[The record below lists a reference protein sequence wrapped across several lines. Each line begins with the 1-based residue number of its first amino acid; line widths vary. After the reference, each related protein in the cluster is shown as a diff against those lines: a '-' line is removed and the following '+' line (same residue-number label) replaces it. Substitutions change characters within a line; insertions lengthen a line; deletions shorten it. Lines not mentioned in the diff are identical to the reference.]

1 MCGGHAAVIKP
12 IFTSII
18 AVSLL
23 FGSVSAEDV
32 FTVTTDDVV
41 AACAADTDT
50 CLAAVRAH
58 LAALDAATIDQAVAD
73 LVVALASSP
82 AARDVTVAA
91 IREAARFSGDP
102 AQASRIAEIAAT
114 IAAGDVGATA
124 AIAEIPGS
132 PA

>member
-1 MCGGHAAVIKP
+1 VIKP
-12 IFTSII
+12 IFMSMI

-23 FGSVSAEDV
+23 VGSVAAEDV
-32 FTVTTDDVV
+32 FAVTTADVV

-58 LAALDAATIDQAVAD
+58 LAALKARGADAATIDQAVAD
-73 LVVALASSP
+73 LVVALASSS
-82 AARDVTVAA
+82 AARDVVVAA
-91 IREAARFSGDP
+91 IREAATFSSDT
-102 AQASRIAEIAAT
+102 AQAARIAEIAAT

>member
-1 MCGGHAAVIKP
+1 VIKP
-12 IFTSII
+12 IFTSMI

-23 FGSVSAEDV
+23 VGSVSAEEV
-32 FTVTTDDVV
+32 FTVTTGDVV
-41 AACAADTDT
+41 TACEADTDT

-58 LAALDAATIDQAVAD
+58 LAGLDPATIDQAVAD
-73 LVVALASSP
+73 LVVALASSS
-82 AARDVTVAA
+82 AARDVVVVA
-91 IREAARFSGDP
+91 IREAATFSSDT
-102 AQASRIAEIAAT
+102 AQAARIAEIAAT

>member
-1 MCGGHAAVIKP
+1 MIKP
-12 IFTSII
+12 IFTSMI

-23 FGSVSAEDV
+23 VGSVSAEEV
-32 FTVTTDDVV
+32 FTVTTGDVV
-41 AACAADTDT
+41 AACATDTDT

-58 LAALDAATIDQAVAD
+58 LAALDPAVINQAVAD

-82 AARDVTVAA
+82 AARDVIVAA
-91 IREAARFSGDP
+91 IREAATFSSDT
-102 AQASRIAEIAAT
+102 AQAARIAEIAAT